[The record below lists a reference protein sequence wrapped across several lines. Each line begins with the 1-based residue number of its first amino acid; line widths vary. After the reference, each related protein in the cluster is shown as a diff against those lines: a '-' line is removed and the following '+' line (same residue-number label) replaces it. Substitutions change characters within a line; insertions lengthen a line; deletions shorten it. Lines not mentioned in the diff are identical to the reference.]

1 MNFPTYTQWLDEFY
15 RTTPLPPDEGE
26 AYFDNSL
33 KIFSASLAEMDRR
46 IKIKNER
53 RGKNV

>member
-1 MNFPTYTQWLDEFY
+1 MVFPTYDQWLDEFH

-26 AYFDNSL
+26 AYFDNSM
-33 KIFSASLAEMDRR
+33 KIFSAGLAEMDRR

>member
-33 KIFSASLAEMDRR
+33 KIFSASLAEVDRR

-53 RGKNV
+53 REKNV